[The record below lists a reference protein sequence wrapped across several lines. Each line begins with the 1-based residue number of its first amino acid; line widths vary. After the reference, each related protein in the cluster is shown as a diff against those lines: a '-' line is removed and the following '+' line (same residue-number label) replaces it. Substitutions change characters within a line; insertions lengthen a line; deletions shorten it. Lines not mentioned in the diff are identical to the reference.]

1 MLPRHEPATVERARV
16 PGPGVKDSVGQ
27 PPTRIH
33 RTPRPTLPQAP
44 KGESHGHGVT
54 HVPRWRDRLGWHSS
68 DRVLTNR
75 QGHPVTNNQSQRTV
89 GSRGPATLENYHF
102 LEKITHFDRERI
114 PERVVHA
121 RGFVCYGEFEATGKI
136 GDEPASKYTR
146 AKLFQEAG
154 KKTPLAIRFSTVIG
168 GRDSSEAARDPR
180 GFAVKFYTEDGNWD
194 LVGNNLA
201 VFFIRDAIKFP
212 DVIHSLKPDPV
223 TFRQEPNRIFDFM
236 SQTPESMHMLTHLFS
251 PRGIPASYRH
261 MEGFGVNTY
270 KMVNAQ
276 GQTVLVKY
284 HFHPRCGVAS
294 LTAAEAAKVQGQD
307 LGSASK
313 DLYEAIERGEYPQ
326 WDMHVQIMDD
336 HEHPEL
342 DWDPLDDTKIWPEKD
357 FPLRHVGVMTLN
369 RNVEDFFNEN
379 EQIAMG
385 TGVLVD
391 GLDFSDD
398 KMLVGRTFSY
408 SDTQRY
414 RVGSNYL
421 QLPVNQAKNARVATN
436 LARRADVLLPRPGPG
451 SEPAR
456 ELRALHPRRAARG
469 AARGAERSAGDP
481 RPADPERDR
490 AAQRLRA
497 GARPLLHDD
506 GLGARRPGPEHG
518 HAARPV
524 RARRA
529 GADAL
534 APAAGPRRLRQPGGP
549 DDRPRGRRCPAS
561 RSRCRSQV
569 LTDEDRR
576 RLQNLGNNGDRID
589 PTVWGQWTS
598 SVKNREARAEEVL
611 EGMRTAVA
619 GMDQAAE

>member
-1 MLPRHEPATVERARV
+1 MDKDDV
-16 PGPGVKDSVGQ
+16 PGSNGSMPSTDTNQ
-27 PPTRIH
+27 
-33 RTPRPTLPQAP
+33 
-44 KGESHGHGVT
+44 
-54 HVPRWRDRLGWHSS
+54 
-68 DRVLTNR
+68 VLTNR
-75 QGHPVTNNQSQRTV
+75 QGHPISNNQSQRTV
-89 GSRGPATLENYHF
+89 GSRGPATLENYQF

-121 RGFVCYGEFEATGKI
+121 RGFVAYGELEVTGKI

-146 AKLFQEAG
+146 AKLFGTAG

-212 DVIHSLKPDPV
+212 DVIHSLKPDPI

-251 PRGIPASYRH
+251 PRGIPATYRH

-276 GQTVLVKY
+276 GDTVLVKY
-284 HFHPRCGVAS
+284 HFHPRCGLAS

-307 LGSASK
+307 LGHASK
-313 DLYEAIERGEYPQ
+313 DLFEAIERGEYPQ
-326 WDMHVQIMDD
+326 WEMFVQIMDD
-336 HEHPEL
+336 TEHLEL

-369 RNVEDFFNEN
+369 RNVEDHFNEN

-385 TGVLVD
+385 TGVLLD

-414 RVGSNYL
+414 RVGTNYL
-421 QLPVNQAKNARVATN
+421 QLPVNQPKAAKVATN
-436 LARRADVLLPRPGPG
+436 LNGGQMSFRRDLAPGQNPHVNFEPSIHNGLHEAERLPNNPPEIHGRLTRSVLER
-451 SEPAR
+451 R
-456 ELRALHPRRAARG
+456 NDYLHARG
-469 AARGAERSAGDP
+469 RYCTMMDWEREDLVFNLGDLLSQC
-481 RPADPERDR
+481 ERDVQER
-490 AAQRLRA
+490 MVWHLLMVHDEYGTCVGQKLGITADQVRHLPPLATQALTSAEQQRLA
-497 GARPLLHDD
+497 
-506 GLGARRPGPEHG
+506 
-518 HAARPV
+518 
-524 RARRA
+524 
-529 GADAL
+529 
-534 APAAGPRRLRQPGGP
+534 
-549 DDRPRGRRCPAS
+549 
-561 RSRCRSQV
+561 
-569 LTDEDRR
+569 
-576 RLQNLGNNGDRID
+576 NLGRNGDVID

-598 SVKNREARAEEVL
+598 SVKNHQATAEEVL
-611 EGMRTAVA
+611 SGLKNSSMTVSS
-619 GMDQAAE
+619 QAAE